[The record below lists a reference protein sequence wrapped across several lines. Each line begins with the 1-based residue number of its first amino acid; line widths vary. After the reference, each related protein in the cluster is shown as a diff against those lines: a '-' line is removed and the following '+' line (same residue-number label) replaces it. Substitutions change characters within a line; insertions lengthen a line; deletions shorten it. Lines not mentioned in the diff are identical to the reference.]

1 MQLRAGHP
9 ALRSP
14 NFYPDFYDSSWT
26 RLSPD
31 GYGIDEVRQV
41 ALYHRWAGGDLYMIV
56 LNFSDWVQ
64 YVDVPFPQNGSWND
78 LLNNSS
84 ATVANYRLYN
94 FPVQSNWGCIF
105 HFGS

>member
-1 MQLRAGHP
+1 M
-9 ALRSP
+9 
-14 NFYPDFYDSSWT
+14 
-26 RLSPD
+26 SPD

-41 ALYHRWAGGDLYMIV
+41 ALYHRWAGSDLYMIV

-78 LLNNSS
+78 LLNKSS